1 MFGQK
6 RKMHNIL
13 CTAEGIQ
20 DEKKKK
26 KILLQTQECSQILH
40 VQITQYRNKETLFGQ
55 DILGW

>member
-1 MFGQK
+1 
-6 RKMHNIL
+6 MHNIL

-20 DEKKKK
+20 NRKEKNSSPD
-26 KILLQTQECSQILH
+26 TRVRQILH